1 MKAVRFAFAY
11 SYYFYFTNKVK
22 AICDAKKRG
31 A

>member
-22 AICDAKKRG
+22 AICDAKKRD